1 MSAFDLLG
9 IAAGVIFVYLLLS
22 LICTALYEII
32 ESFLKNR
39 AADLSRGI
47 QQMLDEE
54 YAAKLYQHPLLRAL
68 YEGKHVPGKRA
79 KLPSYIPTRVF
90 ALALMDVVLPAGAD
104 RPSGAAGAVK
114 QPRAAIPAKPA
125 PDAAAGNPN
134 AAAPAVGAAA
144 PVGPA
149 EPIVSLASLRHSVSL
164 IENKRVKGA
173 LLPLIDAAGG
183 DIGQARANIESWYDS
198 AMDRVSAQYK
208 RRSQQYILVLGLLL
222 ALVVNADTIAIVTSL
237 ARDMALRESIAAAAE
252 VYVQSDTNAA
262 APVQGGEDLEACRQ
276 DASSA
281 ECRFQKHLAQLEDLG
296 LPIGWSGQP
305 GSPALPGGSAS
316 DLPRWLLKLL
326 GWGITA
332 VAISLGAPF
341 WFDLLNKFIVIR
353 STVKPT
359 EKSPEE
365 KSED

>member
-9 IAAGVIFVYLLLS
+9 IAVGVIFVYLLLS

-32 ESFLKNR
+32 ESFLKKR
-39 AADLSRGI
+39 AADLSDGI
-47 QQMLDEE
+47 RRMLDEE

-68 YEGKHVPGKRA
+68 YEGKYIPGKPA
-79 KLPSYIPTRVF
+79 NLPSYIPARVF

-104 RPSGAAGAVK
+104 RASGAAGAVK

-125 PDAAAGNPN
+125 PAAAGNPN
-134 AAAPAVGAAA
+134 VAAPAVGAAA
-144 PVGPA
+144 LVGPA

-183 DIGQARANIESWYDS
+183 DVGQARANIESWYDS
-198 AMDRVSAQYK
+198 TMDRVSGQYK

-252 VYVQSDTNAA
+252 AYVQSDTNAA
-262 APVQGGEDLEACRQ
+262 ATGQGAEDLEACRQ

-305 GSPALPGGSAS
+305 GSAALPGASAS